1 MGQFSW
7 IYSDTGEPV
16 YNDERADTYLLVPK
30 EFQKKYGHAIYEP
43 CYDGYG
49 RFGGYDIYELIPEW
63 NKEMIPE
70 IIEKAK
76 KNEWFYK
83 YVPSEKELKELENY
97 YLGKPIHCELRFL
110 GITLACY
117 DEDNEKL
124 KYPIKITSVEMDY
137 EAAEISKND
146 PNQGWRYLYE
156 PWRRG

>member
-16 YNDERADTYLLVPK
+16 YDGERADTYLLVPK

-97 YLGKPIHCELRFL
+97 YLGKPIMTRIKDGDICMNH
-110 GITLACY
+110 G
-117 DEDNEKL
+117 DEDN
-124 KYPIKITSVEMDY
+124 
-137 EAAEISKND
+137 
-146 PNQGWRYLYE
+146 
-156 PWRRG
+156 

>member
-43 CYDGYG
+43 WYEGYG
-49 RFGGYDIYELIPEW
+49 RFGGYDVYDLIIEW

-70 IIEKAK
+70 IIAKAK
-76 KNEWFYK
+76 KNEWFK
-83 YVPSEKELKELENY
+83 YVPSKMEMEDLENY
-97 YLGKPIHCELRFL
+97 YLGKPIHCELRIL
-110 GITLACY
+110 GIILACY
-117 DEDNEKL
+117 NEDNAKL
-124 KYPIKITSVEMDY
+124 KYPIKITSVDMDY